1 MRALLAA
8 GLLFLAANALAE
20 VQVRDDTGAE
30 VALRSSAMRIVSLA
44 PHATE
49 LLYAAGAGSRVVGV
63 VRGSNHPP
71 EARSLPVVGDV
82 YALDLERVVALAPDL
97 VVTWPYTTP
106 AQVAK
111 LRARGIAVFTTD
123 PATIDGI
130 ATDIERL
137 GVLAGTSGVARDAA
151 KRFRARLADAT
162 STAPGRRLRVF
173 YQIWNNPLFTVGGGH
188 LITQALDACGG
199 DNVFAALTVPAPQVS
214 TEAVLAA
221 RPEVIIAGG
230 DGNVRPAWLDDWK
243 RWSDLPAVR
252 DGQLHAADG
261 DRLHR
266 PGPRFVEGVVQLCEA
281 LASARRAKR

>member
-137 GVLAGTSGVARDAA
+137 GVLASTSGVARDAA

-162 STAPGRRLRVF
+162 SAAPGRRLRVF